1 MSTLWIYGDSFS
13 LDYSMDAAPSREDYI
28 KWKGYVPKTYPN
40 FVCEKLNLDLINFSD
55 SGLDNYTIFQNFC
68 DNIEKY
74 KEGDVVIVGWGPSS
88 RFRIVYENEN
98 RWEPIGNY
106 AAPDRNISLKTI
118 NEIHIN
124 RLHSFY
130 DLEVH
135 SWSKLMKYSAKNFKF
150 YDWSWTRLHL
160 HNYEEIRQET
170 NLIIN
175 DGHWS
180 ENGHKKF
187 SQEVLKNLGY
197 E

>member
-1 MSTLWIYGDSFS
+1 MSTLWVYGDSFS
-13 LDYSMDAAPSREDYI
+13 LDYSMKAAPSKEDYI
-28 KWKGYVPKTYPN
+28 EWKGYVPKTYPN
-40 FVCEKLNLDLINFSD
+40 FICEKLNLDLINFSD
-55 SGLDNYTIFQNFC
+55 SGLDNYTILQNFC

-74 KEGDVVIVGWGPSS
+74 KEGDVIIVGWGPSS

-118 NEIHIN
+118 NEIHVN
-124 RLHSFY
+124 RLHKLY
-130 DLEVH
+130 ETEIN
-135 SWSKLMKYSAKNFKF
+135 SWSKLIKYSTKNFKF
-150 YDWSWTRLHL
+150 YDWSWTRLDL

-170 NLIIN
+170 NFIVN